1 MGEYA
6 RNAMRAPTSTCSLIN
21 ASSMIPFA
29 SPQELTAFV
38 ETATKD
44 TSSSI
49 TNALSSRRGQIKG
62 IADNGM
68 GVSAG
73 RAPKDFGLSMEHAE
87 S

>member
-1 MGEYA
+1 
-6 RNAMRAPTSTCSLIN
+6 MRAPTSTCSLIN

-29 SPQELTAFV
+29 SPQELTVFV

-44 TSSSI
+44 ISSSI
-49 TNALSSRRGQIKG
+49 TNALSRPGQLKG

-68 GVSAG
+68 GASAG
-73 RAPKDFGLSMEHAE
+73 HAPKDLGLSMEHAE